1 MKLVLDNFR
10 NTRQCQGRTKK
21 WQFMIL
27 LHMEKYF
34 VGRNKRQH
42 GNEKRAEMK
51 GWEKIETCG
60 TETSLNKD

>member
-1 MKLVLDNFR
+1 
-10 NTRQCQGRTKK
+10 
-21 WQFMIL
+21 MIL